1 MSLLGQL
8 NQDMKDAMRAK
19 DKARLSVIRMVKA
32 AIQNESINKGDEL
45 DSEEELTVLSREFK
59 QRKESLGEF
68 ESAGR
73 EDLVAGL
80 NVELKVIEEYLPTQL
95 TEEEILAIVEEVIAE
110 TGATSKA
117 DFGKVMK
124 VILPKVKGKADGSVI
139 SKLLQQK
146 LS

>member
-32 AIQNESINKGDEL
+32 AIQNESIKKGNEL

>member
-32 AIQNESINKGDEL
+32 AIQNESIKKGDEL

-59 QRKESLGEF
+59 QRKESMVEF
-68 ESAGR
+68 KNAER
-73 EDLVAGL
+73 EDLVANL
-80 NVELKVIEEYLPTQL
+80 AVELQVIEHYLPTQL
-95 TEEEILAIVEEVIAE
+95 TEEEVLVIVDEVIAE
-110 TGATSKA
+110 TGASSKA

-124 VILPKVKGKADGSVI
+124 VILPKVKGKADGSLI
-139 SKLLQQK
+139 SKLLKQK

>member
-1 MSLLGQL
+1 MSLLRQL

-32 AIQNESINKGDEL
+32 AIQNESIKKGDEL

>member
-32 AIQNESINKGDEL
+32 AIQNESIKKGDEL

-59 QRKESLGEF
+59 QRKESMVEF
-68 ESAGR
+68 KSAER
-73 EDLVAGL
+73 EDLVASL
-80 NVELKVIEEYLPTQL
+80 EAELQVIEHYLPTQL
-95 TEEEILAIVEEVIAE
+95 TEEEVLVIVDEVIAE
-110 TGATSKA
+110 TGASSKA

-124 VILPKVKGKADGSVI
+124 VILPKVKGKADGSLI
-139 SKLLQQK
+139 SKLLKQK

>member
-32 AIQNESINKGDEL
+32 AIQNESIKKGDEL

>member
-32 AIQNESINKGDEL
+32 AIQNESIKKGDEL

-59 QRKESLGEF
+59 QRKEALGEF

>member
-1 MSLLGQL
+1 M
-8 NQDMKDAMRAK
+8 
-19 DKARLSVIRMVKA
+19 
-32 AIQNESINKGDEL
+32 

>member
-32 AIQNESINKGDEL
+32 AIQNESIKKGDEL

-59 QRKESLGEF
+59 QRKESMVEF
-68 ESAGR
+68 KNAER
-73 EDLVAGL
+73 EDLVANL
-80 NVELKVIEEYLPTQL
+80 EVELQVIEHYLPTQL
-95 TEEEILAIVEEVIAE
+95 TEEEVLVIVDEVIAE
-110 TGATSKA
+110 TGASSKA

-124 VILPKVKGKADGSVI
+124 VILPKVKGKADGSLI
-139 SKLLQQK
+139 SKLLKQK

>member
-32 AIQNESINKGDEL
+32 AIQNESIKKGDEL

-117 DFGKVMK
+117 GFGKVMK

>member
-32 AIQNESINKGDEL
+32 AIQNESIKKGDEL

-110 TGATSKA
+110 TGATSKV